1 MPVYITKRA
10 TSRKLTTSIHEY
22 FTSPLDDSSD
32 ILLSVVNCS
41 VVSILDPL
49 EQDLRFKHRIN
60 ETRMR
65 KMATFLSKLYMRRRA
80 NARTVVNVLHIV
92 WIIRKTEVN
101 ATESEFCG
109 NDEDTMVRK
118 TVNAKNTV
126 IE

>member
-1 MPVYITKRA
+1 MHVNITKSA
-10 TSRKLTTSIHEY
+10 TSRKLTTFIHEY
-22 FTSPLDDSSD
+22 FTSPLEDSSD
-32 ILLSVVNCS
+32 ILLSVVHCPDI
-41 VVSILDPL
+41 SILDSL

-60 ETRMR
+60 ETRMQG
-65 KMATFLSKLYMRRRA
+65 MSTFSSKLYMSRRA

-92 WIIRKTEVN
+92 WIMRKTESN

-126 IE
+126 TE